1 MDPIDEYRDIVKQ
14 IITDYARFRPS
25 YGDIDS
31 EVVLD
36 DQRDHYELLRV
47 GWQGARRVHNTLI
60 HVDIIDDKVWIQYD
74 GTEDGIA
81 DDLMEA
87 GIPQQRIVL
96 AFHPQQERPYTGF
109 AVN

>member
-1 MDPIDEYRDIVKQ
+1 MVPVDEFRKVIKQ
-14 IITDYARFRPS
+14 IIAEYARYRPS

-31 EVVLD
+31 EVVLG

-47 GWQGARRVHNTLI
+47 GWQGTRREHNTLI

-74 GTEDGIA
+74 GTEEGIA
-81 DDLMEA
+81 DDSMEA

-96 AFHPQQERPYTGF
+96 AFHPQQERHYTGF